1 MKKLTTLTLAAATAL
16 ALTAGS
22 ASAQSRWHDGRGQW
36 QSVNQRQA
44 ELDRRIDRGVRAG
57 QISRTEAYRL
67 RAEFRDIARLEAR
80 YRQNGLSSRERVDL
94 DRRFDRLAMQISRE
108 MNDRRYGYGYG
119 YGRR

>member
-1 MKKLTTLTLAAATAL
+1 M
-16 ALTAGS
+16 
-22 ASAQSRWHDGRGQW
+22 
-36 QSVNQRQA
+36 
-44 ELDRRIDRGVRAG
+44 RAG

-94 DRRFDRLAMQISRE
+94 DRRFDRLTMQISRE
-108 MNDRRYGYGYG
+108 MNDRQYGYG